1 MSKIFVRRGN
11 ATVDV
16 SPALER
22 LVNRLL
28 DANPIIKKAM
38 MDSIEDIYQDAY
50 KRWPVRH
57 ISPRTA
63 AQKKKATYEAIKRSR
78 GKSDEEVKAIIGAL
92 DKQGRFEDD
101 PEPRISPRSKDSKNK
116 LERGIL
122 IESGELIGFIRNKAP
137 YAFAIRTGE
146 HTLNNLAFG
155 TRTVSELISKP
166 MRKAGNKVANQLAKE
181 MLKQAKK
188 K

>member
-1 MSKIFVRRGN
+1 MAKILSRKGN
-11 ATVDV
+11 STIEV

-28 DANPIIKKAM
+28 DANPIIKKGLT
-38 MDSIEDIYQDAY
+38 DEIEKVYQDAY

-57 ISPRTA
+57 ISPRTG
-63 AQKKKATYEAIKRSR
+63 AQKKKATTEAIKRG
-78 GKSDEEVKAIIGAL
+78 GKSDKETKAIIASL
-92 DKQGRFEDD
+92 EKAGRFQDD
-101 PEPRISPRSKDSKNK
+101 LEPRVSPRSKDSKNK

-122 IESGELIGFIRNKAP
+122 IESDHIVGFIRNTAP

-155 TRTVSELISKP
+155 TRTTTELISKP
-166 MRKAGNKVANQLAKE
+166 IRKAGNKLANELVRKI
-181 MLKQAKK
+181 AKK
-188 K
+188 SKK